1 MPIESVCISN
11 HTTVKVCYAHAYT
24 ASGMVINFRQKCQ
37 KHLQKKATKK
47 EHTSHAGTFEVD
59 KKKWWI
65 CKLVLLS
72 CNLIV
77 KIRLSLFQHASYDS
91 NPICSVSVI
100 I

>member
-1 MPIESVCISN
+1 MSKAPS
-11 HTTVKVCYAHAYT
+11 
-24 ASGMVINFRQKCQ
+24 
-37 KHLQKKATKK
+37 KKGNEK